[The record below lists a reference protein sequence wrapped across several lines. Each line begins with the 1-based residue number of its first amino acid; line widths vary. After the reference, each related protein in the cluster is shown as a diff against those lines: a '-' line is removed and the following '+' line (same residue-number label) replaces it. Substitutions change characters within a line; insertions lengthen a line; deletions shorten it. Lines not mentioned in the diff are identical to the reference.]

1 MDFRQGAPDIQYWLL
16 RLSEFGSMRQNP
28 DLLTTL
34 EHTNASACGFF
45 ARKGR
50 CGRGFR
56 NLPHTSVLR
65 IRKCVERPSSANQ
78 TPVIPF
84 VTCGLTPKL
93 VCARLVAI
101 FPRTSGNGRYGCV
114 VHGKKS
120 AEKRAIKRQPVVLG
134 SVMGIAVAANL
145 YRMRSARHNSPL
157 GIFESRLYSLAA
169 AVSESASQ

>member
-50 CGRGFR
+50 CGRGFW

-84 VTCGLTPKL
+84 RDL
-93 VCARLVAI
+93 R
-101 FPRTSGNGRYGCV
+101 F
-114 VHGKKS
+114 
-120 AEKRAIKRQPVVLG
+120 
-134 SVMGIAVAANL
+134 
-145 YRMRSARHNSPL
+145 
-157 GIFESRLYSLAA
+157 
-169 AVSESASQ
+169 